1 LRNCTIKK
9 IALLSLRKVLLPAPL
24 LLSALFVASS
34 AFASD
39 ILIIGDVKYKPVSE
53 VASGIKRSL
62 QSSARIYALSEV
74 RGRLASVVSREDA
87 NVVVALGKDAVE
99 EAIKLPSSI
108 AVIYGLI
115 ISPPKKHRH
124 NMTGVY
130 MSTPVSEY
138 VNVIRKYLPS
148 IRKISVVGSQEL
160 LTTLN
165 GVDHVHVT
173 AFRVGNSADLVKT
186 FSRMGDT
193 QALLL
198 LPDVAMLSAS
208 VMENVYLF
216 SYRRSIPLLGISE
229 GNVKQGSLLA
239 LVFDSAGISAQIA
252 EMADSV
258 QKGSDISRIAP
269 AAPRKYRLS
278 LNINTARKM
287 GIAIPE
293 SLLRNVDKIYE

>member
-99 EAIKLPSSI
+99 EAIKLPSSV

-115 ISPPKKHRH
+115 ILPPKKHRH

-239 LVFDSAGISAQIA
+239 LVFDSAGISEQIA